1 MQSASLFRVGGHYF
15 SVCAPDEFCWAE
27 MENLS
32 PFRVNEMQ
40 GAGQPLFTLD
50 IVDTLP
56 FGKKVPLWVG
66 KTEPGMQVT
75 DLYEFISKDFGSGYA
90 VAFALCAGE
99 PHCAWMVM
107 DSSFTHAKLRIGS
120 QPRFS
125 LDNALMLLY
134 AFSSAKFN
142 TLEIHASVV
151 KKDGGAAIFIGE
163 SGAGKSTHSSL
174 WCSHLKGTELINDDN
189 PILRIENGVVY
200 VYGSPWSGKTP
211 CYKDISAPV
220 KGVVKIV
227 QAKENRMFRQPLLQ
241 SYALLS
247 SSSSGFRPI
256 GSMADSLH
264 STIAFIAE
272 SIPFYILE
280 CLPDSAAAELS
291 YKTLYGTAG

>member
-1 MQSASLFRVGGHYF
+1 MKSANLFIVAGHYF
-15 SVCAPDEFCWAE
+15 SILAPDSFDWRA
-27 MENLS
+27 MENLA
-32 PFRVNEMQ
+32 PFRVEGMVENE
-40 GAGQPLFTLD
+40 LFRLEVTD
-50 IVDTLP
+50 ILP
-56 FGKKVPLWVG
+56 DGNRVPIWVG
-66 KTEPGMQVT
+66 KTQPGLQVT
-75 DLYEFISKDFGSGYA
+75 DLYEFSSANFGAGYA
-90 VAFALCAGE
+90 VAFAPLPNM
-99 PHCAWMVM
+99 PHCAWMVTNS
-107 DSSFTHAKLRIGS
+107 DFTRASLKISS

-134 AFSSAKFN
+134 AFSSAKFD

-151 KKDGGAAIFIGE
+151 KRDGGGAVFIGE

-174 WCSHLKGTELINDDN
+174 WCSHLQGTELINDDN
-189 PILRIENGVVY
+189 PILRIENGAIN

-220 KGVVKIV
+220 RGVVKIV

-256 GSMADSLH
+256 GSMADYLH
-264 STIAFIAE
+264 STIASIAE
-272 SIPFYILE
+272 SVPFYVLE